1 MGAALRRLTNPKK
14 PKSSKPSYCNSW
26 LTWIVIY
33 IICIHYIHFFGH
45 TCSMQK
51 FPDQG
56 LNLSH
61 SSENTRSLTASPSGN
76 SLYAFKKK
84 WNQCFSF
91 CFFWGAPI
99 LSICIYIC
107 LYMFCL
113 LSTDTQCRIFFLS
126 FFLSF
131 FFFLCS
137 HLWHME
143 FLRLGQI
150 RGASAA
156 SATSK
161 ALLDLSC
168 ICDLCCSLQQRQ
180 ILNPLMGT
188 RDRTCILPLGTIL
201 GS

>member
-131 FFFLCS
+131 FFFFFMLPPVAYGISQARSNQRRICCVCHIQGTS
-137 HLWHME
+137 GSELYLWPV
-143 FLRLGQI
+143 LQL
-150 RGASAA
+150 AA
-156 SATSK
+156 TT
-161 ALLDLSC
+161 D
-168 ICDLCCSLQQRQ
+168 
-180 ILNPLMGT
+180 P
-188 RDRTCILPLGTIL
+188 
-201 GS
+201 